1 MHAQLSPG
9 RQAAR
14 GSRRPCPWPV
24 RRRGPVR
31 GRPCKADGPP
41 HRSHPTDAVRYVS
54 VDTATQR
61 PTALQGDTW
70 RDREETARL
79 AESSQLAGRFP
90 RVWQVLG
97 SNQRR
102 LSRRFYRPSLLS
114 KADIAD
120 QHIRRSGLRPG
131 PPPSAIGPCA
141 PGLGHGQE
149 RERPR
154 TGPVGAVLL
163 TVRPASWTLT
173 WHFRMPAHCPR
184 FPCYQCLHPRR
195 RERRDPLMG
204 SISLP
209 VDAVRAAL
217 QQHRDAVRGGDGV
230 AATPEF
236 SPHGAAGRSWMIPPR
251 LVWKIRPAGVVPY
264 RLMGLGAARPGR
276 AG

>member
-1 MHAQLSPG
+1 MNRWL
-9 RQAAR
+9 
-14 GSRRPCPWPV
+14 RPDSV
-24 RRRGPVR
+24 R
-31 GRPCKADGPP
+31 
-41 HRSHPTDAVRYVS
+41 HMS
-54 VDTATQR
+54 VITAMQGLTTAHHDTQR
-61 PTALQGDTW
+61 DKRKKA
-70 RDREETARL
+70 REPGYAR
-79 AESSQLAGRFP
+79 ATGRF
-90 RVWQVLG
+90 RRWWQVLG